1 MSNPFKDAGV
11 INLYQQKNTLKYS
24 LIAVSVIIAVSSI
37 YYTNLLVEELKERE
51 ERLINLYARGIE
63 FAANED
69 NSNEITFFTQE
80 IIVPNNNIPSI
91 LVNSSGDY
99 MSGRNLDVEIPDSLG
114 QEEKN
119 QLAAPLLATMQA
131 EHDPIPIEL
140 RLSNGEIYESQYV
153 YYKNSYLLTQ
163 LKYYP
168 YVQLSVIAGFAI
180 LAYVIFSYSRTAEQN
195 RVWAGMAKETAHQL
209 GTPLSSLM
217 AWVEYFK
224 TDPDTY
230 NESVITELEKD
241 IHRLEMITSRFSSIG
256 SLPALKEENIH
267 EVITGTMA
275 YLQNRIS
282 SKVNIQL
289 EAETDCLHARI
300 NKPLFDWV
308 IENISKNAIDAMSGV
323 GTLTIS
329 LKRSRENKVLVDIT
343 DTGKGIPKS
352 RINQVFTPGYTT
364 KRRGWGLG
372 LSLAQRIIEH
382 YHKGKI
388 FVKSSEVNVGTT
400 FRIVLNP

>member
-1 MSNPFKDAGV
+1 MSNPFKDAGI
-11 INLYQQKNTLKYS
+11 INLYQQKNTIKYLVIGIS
-24 LIAVSVIIAVSSI
+24 IIIAAGSI
-37 YYTNLLVEELKERE
+37 YYTDLLVEELKERE
-51 ERLINLYARGIE
+51 ERLINLYARSIE
-63 FAANED
+63 YTANED
-69 NSNEITFFTQE
+69 NSSEITFLNQE
-80 IIVPNNNIPSI
+80 IIVPNTNIPSI
-91 LVNSSGDY
+91 LVNSNNDY
-99 MSGRNLDVEIPDSLG
+99 MFSRNLEVAIPDSLS

-119 QLAAPLLATMQA
+119 RLAAPVLATMRE
-131 EHDPIPIEL
+131 EHNPILIEL
-140 RLSNGEIYESQYV
+140 RLPNGEVYESQYV

-180 LAYVIFSYSRTAEQN
+180 LAYVIFSYSKTAEQN

-217 AWVEYFK
+217 AWIEYFK
-224 TDPDTY
+224 TEPEKY
-230 NESVITELEKD
+230 EGHIITELEKD

-256 SLPALKEENIH
+256 SLPTLKEENLYG
-267 EVITGTMA
+267 VIAETIA

-289 EAETDCLHARI
+289 KAEAECLQARI

-308 IENISKNAIDAMSGV
+308 IENISKNAIDAMSGR
-323 GTLTIS
+323 GTLIIS
-329 LKRSRENKVLVDIT
+329 LQKSGDDKIWVDIT

-352 RINQVFTPGYTT
+352 KINQVFTPGYTT

-382 YHKGKI
+382 YHKGKL
-388 FVKSSEVNVGTT
+388 FVKSSEINVGTT
-400 FRIVLNP
+400 FRIILNA

>member
-1 MSNPFKDAGV
+1 MSNPFKKAGTS
-11 INLYQQKNTLKYS
+11 NLYQQKNIFKSL
-24 LIAVSVIIAVSSI
+24 LIAVSVIIAAGSI

-51 ERLINLYARGIE
+51 ERLINLYAKGIE

-69 NSNEITFFTQE
+69 FGSEITFLNQE
-80 IIVPNNNIPSI
+80 ILIPNNNIPTV
-91 LVNSSGDY
+91 LVNSAGDY
-99 MSGRNLDVEIPDSLG
+99 VFSRNLDIEIPDTLS

-119 QLAAPLLATMQA
+119 ELAAPILAAMRA
-131 EHDPIPIEL
+131 EHDPIPLEL
-140 RLSNGEIYESQYV
+140 RLPNGEIFDSQYV
-153 YYKNSYLLTQ
+153 YYKNSSLLTQ

-168 YVQLSVIAGFAI
+168 YVQLSVIAVFAI
-180 LAYVIFSYSRTAEQN
+180 LAYMIFSYSKTAEQN

-224 TDPDTY
+224 TDPARY
-230 NESVITELEKD
+230 EESIVVEIEKD
-241 IHRLEMITSRFSSIG
+241 IHRLEMITARFSSIG
-256 SLPALKEENIH
+256 SLPTLSEENIY
-267 EVITGTMA
+267 EVINGTIA

-282 SKVNIQL
+282 SKVNIKVD
-289 EAETDCLHARI
+289 AESDCLYARI

-308 IENISKNAIDAMSGV
+308 IENISKNAVDAMSGV

-329 LKRSRENKVLVDIT
+329 LKKSKENKVLVDIT

-352 RINQVFTPGYTT
+352 KINQVFTPGFTT

-400 FRIVLNP
+400 FRIILNE

>member
-1 MSNPFKDAGV
+1 MSNPFRDAGV
-11 INLYQQKNTLKYS
+11 INLYQQKNTLKYL
-24 LIAVSVIIAVSSI
+24 LIAVSVIIAVGSI
-37 YYTNLLVEELKERE
+37 YYTDLLVEELKERE

-99 MSGRNLDVEIPDSLG
+99 ISSRNLDVEIPDSLG

-119 QLAAPLLATMQA
+119 RLAAPLLAVMQA
-131 EHDPIPIEL
+131 EHDPILLEL
-140 RLSNGEIYESQYV
+140 RFSNGEIYETQFV
-153 YYKNSYLLTQ
+153 YYQNSYLLTQ

-230 NESVITELEKD
+230 DESVITELEKD
-241 IHRLEMITSRFSSIG
+241 IHRLEMITARFSSIG

-289 EAETDCLHARI
+289 EAESDCLHARI

-329 LKRSRENKVLVDIT
+329 LKRSRENKILVDIT

-352 RINQVFTPGYTT
+352 KINQVFTPGYTT

>member
-11 INLYQQKNTLKYS
+11 INLYQQKNTIKYI
-24 LIAVSVIIAVSSI
+24 LIAVSVIIAVGSI

-69 NSNEITFFTQE
+69 NSSEITFLNQE

-91 LVNSSGDY
+91 LVNSAGDY
-99 MSGRNLDVEIPDSLG
+99 IDSRNLDVEIPDSLG

-140 RLSNGEIYESQYV
+140 RLPNGEIYESQYV

-168 YVQLSVIAGFAI
+168 YVQLSVIAGFSI
-180 LAYVIFSYSRTAEQN
+180 LAYVIFSYSKTAEQN

-224 TDPDTY
+224 SDPKIYDE
-230 NESVITELEKD
+230 NVIKELEKD

-289 EAETDCLHARI
+289 EAESDCLHARI

-329 LKRSRENKVLVDIT
+329 LKRSRENKILVDIT

-352 RINQVFTPGYTT
+352 KINQVFTPGYTT

>member
-11 INLYQQKNTLKYS
+11 TNLYQQKNTLKYS
-24 LIAVSVIIAVSSI
+24 LIAVSVIIAVGSI

-99 MSGRNLDVEIPDSLG
+99 ISSRNLDVEIPDSLS

-119 QLAAPLLATMQA
+119 RLAAPLLAVMQA
-131 EHDPIPIEL
+131 EHDPILLEL
-140 RLSNGEIYESQYV
+140 RLSNGEIFEYNYV
-153 YYKNSYLLTQ
+153 YYQNSYLLTQ

-230 NESVITELEKD
+230 PESVITELEKD
-241 IHRLEMITSRFSSIG
+241 IHRLEMITARFSSIG
-256 SLPALKEENIH
+256 SLPTLKEENIH
-267 EVITGTMA
+267 EVISDTMA

-289 EAETDCLHARI
+289 EAESDCLHARI

-308 IENISKNAIDAMSGV
+308 IENISKNAVDAMSGV

-329 LKRSRENKVLVDIT
+329 LKRSRENKILVDIT

-352 RINQVFTPGYTT
+352 KINQVFTPGYTT